1 MGPACAQNT
10 STTFAALMPSPL
22 LRIQNLRFSRGDKP
36 VLQHV
41 DLELADGEVLF
52 VVGPSGCGKTTLL
65 RLIAGLEQPE
75 QGSIEVAGAV
85 ISDRGTMVAPEKR
98 PVGMVFQGLALFP
111 HLTVAANI
119 GFGLNKVEKNER
131 QRRVLE
137 ELKTVGLEGLEERY
151 PHQLSGGQQQRVA
164 LARSLILRPKVMLMD
179 EPFSDLD
186 SRTRTQVRNEVK
198 KILQEHRTAAIIV
211 SHDKEDA
218 HHLGDRIAVMEEG
231 RVVRVESAD
240 VMRQEWTHHQMEP

>member
-1 MGPACAQNT
+1 MPA
-10 STTFAALMPSPL
+10 PL
-22 LRIQNLRFSRGDKP
+22 LNIRDLQFLRGTKA
-36 VLQHV
+36 VLHGV
-41 DLELADGEVLF
+41 DLELAQGEVLF

-65 RLIAGLEQPE
+65 RLIAGLEEPA
-75 QGSIEVAGAV
+75 QGTIELSGHV
-85 ISDRGTMVAPEKR
+85 ISGRGTMVPPEKR

-119 GFGLNKVEKNER
+119 GFGLNKVDKVER
-131 QRRVLE
+131 RRRVQE
-137 ELKTVGLEGLEERY
+137 ELKAVGLEGLEDRY

-164 LARSLILRPKVMLMD
+164 LARSLVLRPAVILMD

-186 SRTRTQVRNEVK
+186 SRTRAQVRNEVDR
-198 KILQEHRTAAIIV
+198 ILQAHGTAAIIV
-211 SHDKEDA
+211 SHDRDDA

-240 VMRQEWTHHQMEP
+240 VMRHEWTEHPFEQ